1 MLFSLLLQVPLGV
14 LLRNENKIDEM
25 VDILETLQKYVPM
38 KRTTEQFSVAGEK
51 DVSVQVDHFLHLL
64 FRGDQLTKARVKGS
78 QGIRVNSSNGR
89 DRLEGFVPAVED
101 WHAKVIFLKVLLF

>member
-64 FRGDQLTKARVKGS
+64 F
-78 QGIRVNSSNGR
+78 
-89 DRLEGFVPAVED
+89 
-101 WHAKVIFLKVLLF
+101 